1 MLKRLLAVM
10 AVAGSIVGPGALA
23 QENYPN
29 RPVRFVVPFTPAGT
43 TDILARVIGEKLSAS
58 LGQQFVIENRAGAG
72 GNVGS
77 ASVATA
83 PPDGY
88 TILMGTVS
96 THGINPTLYA
106 NQGFDALRDFT
117 SVAFAAAVPNV
128 MIVNPKN
135 VKAKTVQEFI
145 AEAKATPRKLSFASS
160 GSGTS
165 IHLSGELFKSLA
177 KIEMVHV
184 PYRGSGPALTDML
197 SGQVD
202 VMFDNMPSCIEHVR
216 AGSLRAIA
224 VTSAK
229 RSPALPDTPTIA
241 ESGLPDFEA
250 TSWFAVF
257 APAKTP
263 RPIVEKLNAEIR
275 KAIDSPELKARWEQL
290 GGEARQM
297 SPAEM
302 DAFVKAE
309 IEKWAAVVKTSG
321 AKVE

>member
-1 MLKRLLAVM
+1 MLKEIA
-10 AVAGSIVGPGALA
+10 AALA
-23 QENYPN
+23 LALTLVAPEARAQADYPN

-43 TDILARVIGEKLSAS
+43 TDILARVIGEKLAATF
-58 LGQQFVIENRAGAG
+58 GQQFVIENRSGAG
-72 GNVGS
+72 GNVGT
-77 ASVATA
+77 AGVATA

-96 THGINPTLYA
+96 THGINPTLYT
-106 NQGFDALRDFT
+106 NIPFDALKDFAP
-117 SVAFAAAVPNV
+117 VAFAAAVPNV
-128 MIVNPKN
+128 MVVNPKN

-145 AEAKATPRKLSFASS
+145 AEAKASPRKLSFASS

-165 IHLSGELFKSLA
+165 IHLSGELFKRLA
-177 KIEMVHV
+177 GVEMVHV
-184 PYRGSGPALTDML
+184 PYRGSGPALTDLL

-229 RSPALPDTPTIA
+229 RSPALPETPTIA

-263 RPIVEKLNAEIR
+263 RPIVEKLNTEIR
-275 KAIDSPELKARWEQL
+275 KAIDTPELRARWEQL
-290 GGEARQM
+290 GGEARPM
-297 SPAEM
+297 SPDEM
-302 DAFVKAE
+302 GTFVKAE